1 MEQIINTDAE
11 LQKFIS
17 VNKAFTVANM
27 QSDIDSA
34 FGTFV
39 LPYLSIQQYN
49 ISRNSTDP
57 LHIALMNIAKRA
69 VSNIAFALYLPVAK
83 VQISNGGIAYT
94 VERNK
99 QATAE
104 DKEDLRRS
112 TQQKGFDAIDE
123 MLRFLE
129 QNKTTFTHW
138 AVSSSYTLFNSNL
151 IRTAD
156 EFKLIEGRR
165 TVFLKLIPYME
176 DVEIELIESL
186 IPTTLIA
193 ELKSG
198 TVTGIKLE
206 LLEKYIR
213 PIIANKSLAKALSAM
228 SLVVNDNTISVFDN
242 SSANMAKGYREASLQ
257 KVEAFKAE
265 LELTAKNRI
274 VLLNKFIEAN
284 RTDLGLPAPVIE
296 ESKAYRNQEATRT
309 KFF

>member
-1 MEQIINTDAE
+1 MEQIINTDTE

-34 FGTFV
+34 FGTFI

-69 VSNIAFALYLPVAK
+69 VSNIAFALYLPIAK

-129 QNKTTFTHW
+129 QNKATFTAW
-138 AVSSSYTLFNSNL
+138 ANSTSYTLFNRNL

-193 ELKSG
+193 DLKSG

-228 SLVVNDNTISVFDN
+228 SLVLNDNTISVFDN
-242 SSANMAKGYREASLQ
+242 SSANMAKGYREANLQ
-257 KVEAFKAE
+257 KIEAFKAE
-265 LELTAKNRI
+265 LELTTKNRI

-284 RTDLGLPAPVIE
+284 RTDLGLPEPVAE
-296 ESKAYRNQEATRT
+296 TSKAYRNQEATRT